1 MTYIDPLNLQTIL
14 VNTLSGS
21 WGIFLFLSIIVISI
35 FAAKFRMNNFMFFTM
50 IALFGVFMASWI
62 PWFYA
67 LMLILMSALIFFI
80 IAKLV
85 KN

>member
-1 MTYIDPLNLQTIL
+1 MTYINPLDLQTML
-14 VNTLSGS
+14 VGTLSGS
-21 WGIFLFLSIIVISI
+21 WAIFLFLAVIVISI
-35 FAAKFRMNNFMFFTM
+35 FAARFRMNNIMFFM
-50 IALFGVFMASWI
+50 MLSLFAVFMASWI

-80 IAKLV
+80 IAKLI

>member
-1 MTYIDPLNLQTIL
+1 MTFIEPLNLQTLL
-14 VNTLSGS
+14 VNTLAGS
-21 WGIFLFLSIIVISI
+21 WAIFLFLAIIIISI
-35 FAAKFRMNNFMFFTM
+35 FAARFRMNNFMFFIM
-50 IALFGVFMASWI
+50 ISLFGVFMASWI

-80 IAKLV
+80 IAKLI